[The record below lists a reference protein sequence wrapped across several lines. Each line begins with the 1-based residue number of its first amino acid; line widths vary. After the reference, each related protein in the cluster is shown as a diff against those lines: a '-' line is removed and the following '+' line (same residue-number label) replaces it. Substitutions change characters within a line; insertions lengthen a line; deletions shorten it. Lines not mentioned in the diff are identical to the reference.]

1 MNDDDDRRV
10 MRMSTTMKKTSSA
23 RLRSGLRSRLKKRKR
38 DLEAS
43 WTYHQMN
50 LQCT

>member
-23 RLRSGLRSRLKKRKR
+23 RPRSGLRSRLKKRTK

-43 WTYHQMN
+43 WTFRQMN
-50 LQCT
+50 